1 MTARIALARAIAA
14 RSEPRFIEIE
24 PDPRRKARLS
34 TRFMEIPRKRGEGRM
49 AFTEAELLAMRGG
62 PRAE

>member
-24 PDPRRKARLS
+24 PS
-34 TRFMEIPRKRGEGRM
+34 RM
-49 AFTEAELLAMRGG
+49 WPSMRG
-62 PRAE
+62 